1 VEISNLRT
9 RVAEFAEDYSHG
21 RATNPDPALVEIVVS
36 LDEIRRRIYL
46 ASESASQIQR
56 SLIRSVSTE
65 GLQDAQPLDLDQQA
79 RGVERRTIIGASEL
93 AHPIIFEHFQA
104 QHGHGERVRALATV
118 PTQMLIM
125 DESLAVLAV
134 DAENPRKGA
143 IFIQEHGIVQ
153 LLIYMF
159 DRLWSDADAVF
170 NVSQDPNAPTGRTAR
185 ILELMAGGVKDEKI
199 ARTLGIATRTV
210 RRDIADLRIRL
221 GVTSRTEIITA
232 ALRRGWL

>member
-1 VEISNLRT
+1 
-9 RVAEFAEDYSHG
+9 
-21 RATNPDPALVEIVVS
+21 
-36 LDEIRRRIYL
+36 
-46 ASESASQIQR
+46 
-56 SLIRSVSTE
+56 
-65 GLQDAQPLDLDQQA
+65 
-79 RGVERRTIIGASEL
+79 
-93 AHPIIFEHFQA
+93 
-104 QHGHGERVRALATV
+104 
-118 PTQMLIM
+118 MLIM